1 MVTKNDLR
9 DMLIHEYRVIRQL
22 IPKIPEGSEDFRLSP
37 PQRSTME
44 LLHYLAIVGPGV
56 LHAANDG
63 GFGWYVEN
71 KGKLEGMTL
80 ADAPQYMDGA
90 IAEMEHLFEQWTE
103 EDLATRDV
111 SVPRL
116 GDWKLGTW
124 ILHSACR
131 WVPAYKLQ
139 LFHHAKAAGNTDI
152 GTWDA
157 WMDDGSSP
165 KPEG

>member
-44 LLHYLAIVGPGV
+44 LLHYLALLGPGV

-63 GFGWYVEN
+63 TFQWYSEN
-71 KGKLEGMTL
+71 APKLAGMTL
-80 ADAPQYMDGA
+80 ADAPSYIDGA
-90 IAEMEHLFEQWTE
+90 IAEMEHVLRGWTD

-111 SVPRL
+111 SVPRHPER
-116 GDWKLGTW
+116 KLGPW
-124 ILHSACR
+124 VLHTACR
-131 WVPAYKLQ
+131 FIPAYKLQ
-139 LFHHAKAAGNTDI
+139 LFHHAKAAGNADI

-157 WMDDGSSP
+157 WMDDGPSP
-165 KPEG
+165 QPEG